1 MEPVKEPM
9 KEPVKEPM
17 KEPVM
22 EPMKEPTLVPSEPVP
37 KAQLLYIYR
46 YSQ

>member
-1 MEPVKEPM
+1 MEPM

-22 EPMKEPTLVPSEPVP
+22 QPMKEPTLVPSKPVP
-37 KAQLLYIYR
+37 KAQLLYIYI
-46 YSQ
+46 YI